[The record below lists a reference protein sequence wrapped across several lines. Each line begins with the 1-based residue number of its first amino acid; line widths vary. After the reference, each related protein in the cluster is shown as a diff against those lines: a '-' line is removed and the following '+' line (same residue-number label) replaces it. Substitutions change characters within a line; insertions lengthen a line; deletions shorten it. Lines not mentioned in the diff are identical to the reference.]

1 VNGRGAAEVAPVAM
15 VWYKI
20 LCLSHR
26 GHILTCI
33 GNAIR
38 QRARTM
44 TELVVYLFR
53 PVKSSYIIIHI
64 CVAAVGNNNNN
75 ENYYDDNDNIKRI
88 LLSWLVMTQLFLP
101 NRAQTLVSACA
112 YIIRRRYCRIILS
125 FLSHATR

>member
-1 VNGRGAAEVAPVAM
+1 MNGRGAAEVAPVAIIR
-15 VWYKI
+15 YKI
-20 LCLSHR
+20 IYFVFVAPGSHTHMHR
-26 GHILTCI
+26 KCDP
-33 GNAIR
+33 A
-38 QRARTM
+38 TM

-53 PVKSSYIIIHI
+53 PVKSSYIILYI